1 VVQLVRFTDEVD
13 WGSFGLWVF
22 LADLVA
28 GAAVCA
34 YPWAVAGAERVV
46 PRPAAVR

>member
-1 VVQLVRFTDEVD
+1 MERVLGT
-13 WGSFGLWVF
+13 GSGGCSGTPGVF

-34 YPWAVAGAERVV
+34 YLWAVAGAERVD